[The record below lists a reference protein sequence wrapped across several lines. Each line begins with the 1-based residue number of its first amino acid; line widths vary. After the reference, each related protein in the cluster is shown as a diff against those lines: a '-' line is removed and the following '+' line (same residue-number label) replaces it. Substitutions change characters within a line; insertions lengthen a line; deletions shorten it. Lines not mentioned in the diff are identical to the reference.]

1 MNGKLHIMARRKRT
15 SKVLEKA
22 ERRLASMTS
31 IDPNLDLG
39 NSLTLARFSTLIET
53 MQTKENDYNTALSNL
68 DKLYRE
74 MLETEREL
82 ADMAEHML
90 LGVATRYGK
99 SSIEYGMAGGVPKNQ
114 RRKRLRGESS
124 IPNSEQLA
132 AIATASDRTSTNGNK
147 NGNKAAATR

>member
-1 MNGKLHIMARRKRT
+1 MARRKRT

-22 ERRLASMTS
+22 ERRLASMSS

-39 NSLTLARFSTLIET
+39 DELTLAGFSTLIET
-53 MQTKENDYNTALSNL
+53 MRTTENAYNSALSSL

-99 SSIEYGMAGGVPKNQ
+99 SSVEYGMAGGVPKNQ
-114 RRKRLRGESS
+114 RRKRLRGESPTS
-124 IPNSEQLA
+124 NSEQAA
-132 AIATASDRTSTNGNK
+132 AIASANDNGSTNGNK
-147 NGNKAAATR
+147 NGNQAAAIR